1 MNVVCENIDE
11 LNAVLK
17 VNIEAAD
24 YKEKYDKTL
33 ADYRKNAKIPGF
45 RPGKVP
51 MGMIVKQYGKAVLAD
66 ELNKLVNDN
75 LHQYITTNNLQILGS
90 PIPKYDTE
98 VKGDWDKPENFEF
111 AYEIGY
117 APKFDLPLT
126 GKEKFD
132 YLKIK
137 IDEKLVEEEV
147 ENIRKRYGKLI
158 STDEITSDEIV
169 SIDVIELNAD
179 GSEKENGIKKSTSF
193 SMALVSDKTTIKTF
207 KAAKVGDMLD
217 VDLTKITK
225 NQADMALM
233 LGVEAPQIADINP
246 VFKVE
251 IMEIRTMEMAELN
264 QELFDKVFGPDAV
277 KSEAEL
283 KNKIRQDLEGVF
295 AKNERVVFMNT
306 IYDHLMEKVNPE
318 FPSDFL
324 KRWLKMTSEKELA
337 EEQWDNEMDAYL
349 RSLKYRL
356 IQNKVFSE
364 NNVEIKYDD
373 IIAHTKELLKD
384 NYRQYGINTD
394 DIPEQEMMQTVMK
407 VLQDEKQMSEV
418 QSQVTE
424 KKFEE
429 LISGMVKKK
438 EKEVS
443 FEEFQKLT
451 QNN

>member
-1 MNVVCENIDE
+1 
-11 LNAVLK
+11 
-17 VNIEAAD
+17 
-24 YKEKYDKTL
+24 
-33 ADYRKNAKIPGF
+33 
-45 RPGKVP
+45 
-51 MGMIVKQYGKAVLAD
+51 MGLIVKQYGKAVLAD

-225 NQADMALM
+225 NEADMALM